1 MTKDELITLF
11 RNQVMDTAQPYLWSD
26 EEVEEYAD
34 DAQNMFVRLIGG
46 IRDAT
51 SDLCTLDAPAGETFV
66 SYDPRILKI
75 RHAERSDGTELTITD
90 WEDHQNA
97 GTQPRLTNVPGA
109 LTGLVLG
116 VDDANIRLSAIP
128 AVADTIS
135 LVINRL
141 PLNLDLSEIQA
152 HHHPHL
158 VAWMKHRAYNK
169 QDAETFD
176 KGKAS
181 EFLDQFTKYCLKSG
195 QERSVRS
202 HKAGTV
208 VYGGI

>member
-1 MTKDELITLF
+1 
-11 RNQVMDTAQPYLWSD
+11 
-26 EEVEEYAD
+26 
-34 DAQNMFVRLIGG
+34 MFV
-46 IRDAT
+46 
-51 SDLCTLDAPAGETFV
+51 P
-66 SYDPRILKI
+66 YDPRILKI
-75 RHAERSDGTELTITD
+75 RHAERSDGTELLITD
-90 WEDHQNA
+90 WEDHQSA
-97 GTQPRLTNVPGA
+97 GTQPRLTAVPGA

-116 VDDANIRLSAIP
+116 ADDDNIRLYSVP

-141 PLNLDLSEIQA
+141 PLTFDLTEIKT

-176 KGKAS
+176 KGKAD
-181 EFLDQFTKYCLKSG
+181 EYLGQFTQYCLESG

-202 HKAGTV
+202 HKAGSV